1 MADLDLATYG
11 RLRAMGMSHT
21 EAIAAAKKATPAPKK
36 QAPVIRAP
44 TGRERVLGALQDLI
58 EGNLP
63 AQVPAIAPES
73 RLPPMMNAPRT
84 PPFRGDPGFE
94 VQGPVFRGDPGFE
107 VQGPPFRGDP
117 GFERG
122 WVAGPTDQVL
132 YGTTPPVI
140 RAATPTERFSG
151 TVQDLVGA
159 LASGVGRVTDPLGLT
174 DFAGIEEEFT
184 NPEPEVSM
192 GMPGPPATKAAMSQA
207 PLSELVDGLWH
218 PIGAGKK
225 LERPLSQMEFAVT
238 PHAEQRVH
246 RVITPADM
254 EGATIIPLT
263 GDRARAQA
271 TLTQV
276 GDIPLR
282 SPVPLP

>member
-36 QAPVIRAP
+36 QTPVIRAP
-44 TGRERVLGALQDLI
+44 TGRERVLGALQDLV

-117 GFERG
+117 GFGRG
-122 WVAGPTDQVL
+122 WVAGPTDEVL
-132 YGTTPPVI
+132 YGTPPA
-140 RAATPTERFSG
+140 RPAGLLGGPAATMRATTGRERFQDRVRDLYAAAG
-151 TVQDLVGA
+151 TSPIGQ
-159 LASGVGRVTDPLGLT
+159 LADALGLT

-192 GMPGPPATKAAMSQA
+192 GMPGPPAAALGHLGVA
-207 PLSELVDGLWH
+207 PVERVGGRLLVSTRV
-218 PIGAGKK
+218 PTAKGAPAATGGALVTDLAAAQQDPALMAK
-225 LERPLSQMEFAVT
+225 FA
-238 PHAEQRVH
+238 E
-246 RVITPADM
+246 
-254 EGATIIPLT
+254 
-263 GDRARAQA
+263 
-271 TLTQV
+271 
-276 GDIPLR
+276 
-282 SPVPLP
+282 